1 MIVRAYSS
9 ILILFVVFAI
19 SGCDNKDFN
28 LPRGDVEAGRATFVL
43 LQCNECHY
51 VEGVQYVG
59 SERHKIMVNLGG
71 KTSKVKTYADLVTSV
86 INPSHRLPIKVD
98 NTILDADGKSRMRN
112 YNDIMSVQELI
123 DVVTFIESRY
133 ELIVP
138 TNYHYDY

>member
-1 MIVRAYSS
+1 MSRPAYPIFVIVFLS
-9 ILILFVVFAI
+9 FAL
-19 SGCDNKDFN
+19 SGCDNREFN

-59 SERHKIMVNLGG
+59 SERHKTMVDLGG

-86 INPSHRLPIKVD
+86 INPSHRLPSKVD
-98 NTILDADGKSRMRN
+98 NTIVTADGKSRMRN
-112 YNDIMSVQELI
+112 YNEIMSVQELI

-133 ELIVP
+133 EIIVP
-138 TNYHYDY
+138 AHYDYGY

>member
-112 YNDIMSVQELI
+112 YNDNMSVQELI